1 MERTFTMATPNV
13 ISLDTPRKPARKPA
27 KPVSEPRPSSTRRRL
42 AAASATAIGLVA
54 IGATALSLSDLA
66 ESIQAVAHC
75 STWKAFAFASALD
88 ANFIATESF
97 SLFATAAVVRETT
110 RVTTATKIIT
120 LALSAV
126 ANSWAMAH
134 TADGWVAQAACV
146 VAGCAVPGLIAL
158 ATMTLGK
165 AVRA

>member
-1 MERTFTMATPNV
+1 MTTTNIV
-13 ISLDTPRKPARKPA
+13 SLPKPRKPTPKA
-27 KPVSEPRPSSTRRRL
+27 KTAAEPRPSSTRRRL
-42 AAASATAIGLVA
+42 AVGSAAMVGMVA
-54 IGATALSLSDLA
+54 VGATALSLADLA

-75 STWKAFAFASALD
+75 TTWKSYAFAAALD

-97 SLFATAAVVRETT
+97 SLFATAAVMRATG
-110 RVTTATKIIT
+110 RATTATKIIT
-120 LALSAV
+120 LVLSAV

-134 TADGWVAQAACV
+134 TADGWIAQAACI

>member
-1 MERTFTMATPNV
+1 MANLNV
-13 ISLDTPRKPARKPA
+13 VTLPKAGKPRSKPA
-27 KPVSEPRPSSTRRRL
+27 PRVQHASVRSRL
-42 AAASATAIGLVA
+42 AVASASAIGMVA
-54 IGATALSLSDLA
+54 VGATALSLSDLA

-75 STWKAFAFASALD
+75 STWKAFAFAAALD

-97 SLFATAAVVRETT
+97 SLFATAAVARATERATA
-110 RVTTATKIIT
+110 ATKVIT

-134 TADGWVAQAACV
+134 DADGAVMQAACV

-158 ATMTLGK
+158 ATYTLGR